1 MVEMRSTLQIAE
13 VALGEV
19 QRPVAV
25 LECLAERD
33 IMEAMAD
40 EYSRKIL
47 GSIVERGKPI
57 DQVSF
62 ENSIPI
68 STSYRRI
75 HELCEKGLV
84 IIERYVVSSDG
95 KREAIYRSTLRGA
108 KIEFESGKFRALG
121 ALNDQIPN
129 ISFRM
134 WQFAQSRRNPQ

>member
-1 MVEMRSTLQIAE
+1 VVEMRSTLQIAE

>member
-1 MVEMRSTLQIAE
+1 MRSTLQIAE

>member
-1 MVEMRSTLQIAE
+1 MRSTLQIAE

-84 IIERYVVSSDG
+84 IIERYVVSEWG
-95 KREAIYRSTLRGA
+95 LREGAILNALRGA
-108 KIEFESGKFRALG
+108 
-121 ALNDQIPN
+121 
-129 ISFRM
+129 
-134 WQFAQSRRNPQ
+134 